1 MTGAASP
8 RFPRPIGGGRQG
20 RSPIA
25 PTAIEP
31 LPAAIRPAPRS
42 TRPRGIDAATG
53 LTIYVVL
60 LLVIPS
66 SVTIRAL
73 GSYGRF
79 ALLWGLV
86 LLVWWLLTHLQYR
99 VAERSVVQP
108 VRHAIGLFAVI
119 VLVSFA
125 AAMFRGQPTDQI
137 SSAISAVVRVG
148 SWAGVALV
156 AIDGIRTIDDMRSLF
171 RRLAIAGGILAALGL
186 LQSITRETYLT
197 WFSLIPGLVDS
208 SQGIGDRGNFARAT
222 GTATHPLEF
231 AVAIVGLLPIAL
243 GAAATRGFR
252 DDAARPRPLWWIGPI
267 LILVTSL
274 VAISRSAIIGLVIA
288 VLGSM
293 IFLPRRYRWGI
304 IAVGGAA
311 LVAITLLVPR
321 LFTTLIY
328 LFTGASNDS
337 STLSRTDALA
347 RVPGY
352 LSVSPIFGVGFGT
365 FLPRYYIF
373 DNQFVLL
380 LIELGIL
387 GVIAFSSIVLAA
399 LWSTIRA
406 GQISHRPET
415 IRFSRILAASLVSI
429 VVLFAFF
436 DALSFPIAAG
446 LFFLVIGLCASI
458 RTVAQT
464 DAMLVVADDIQTP
477 PRPRP
482 LRNRWPRL
490 RRMSTRQAEERLT
503 PSAAKNATRSVRS
516 PSRW

>member
-1 MTGAASP
+1 MIRPASP
-8 RFPRPIGGGRQG
+8 RSRRTLGKSQQSRL
-20 RSPIA
+20 SIA
-25 PTAIEP
+25 SNTVESLPVAI
-31 LPAAIRPAPRS
+31 PAARR
-42 TRPRGIDAATG
+42 TTKFRGIDAATG

-60 LLVIPS
+60 LLAIPS
-66 SVTIRAL
+66 NVTVGVL

-86 LLVWWLLTHLQYR
+86 LLAWWLLSRLQYR
-99 VAERSVVQP
+99 VSERSVAQP

-119 VLVSFA
+119 MLVSFA

-137 SSAISAVVRVG
+137 SSAISAVVRVA
-148 SWAGVALV
+148 SWGGVALV
-156 AIDGIRTIDDMRSLF
+156 AIDGIRTIDDLRSLF
-171 RRLAIAGGILAALGL
+171 RRLAVAGGALAALGL
-186 LQSITRETYLT
+186 LQSITRQTYLT

-222 GTATHPLEF
+222 GTASHPLEF

-243 GAAATRGFR
+243 GAAATRGFD
-252 DDAARPRPLWWIGPI
+252 DDAQSPRPWWWIGPI

-274 VAISRSAIIGLVIA
+274 VAISRSAIIGLAIA
-288 VLGSM
+288 LLGSM
-293 IFLPRRYRWGI
+293 TFLPRRYRWGI
-304 IAVGGAA
+304 VAVGAAA
-311 LVAITLLVPR
+311 LVAITLFVPG
-321 LFTTLIY
+321 LFSTLIY

-380 LIELGIL
+380 LIELGVL
-387 GVIAFSSIVLAA
+387 GVLAFASIVLAA

-406 GQISHRPET
+406 GRVSNRPET

-446 LFFLVIGLCASI
+446 LFFLVVGLCASI
-458 RTVAQT
+458 RTIGQS
-464 DAMLVVADDIQTP
+464 DAAVV
-477 PRPRP
+477 
-482 LRNRWPRL
+482 
-490 RRMSTRQAEERLT
+490 MSSDL
-503 PSAAKNATRSVRS
+503 
-516 PSRW
+516 